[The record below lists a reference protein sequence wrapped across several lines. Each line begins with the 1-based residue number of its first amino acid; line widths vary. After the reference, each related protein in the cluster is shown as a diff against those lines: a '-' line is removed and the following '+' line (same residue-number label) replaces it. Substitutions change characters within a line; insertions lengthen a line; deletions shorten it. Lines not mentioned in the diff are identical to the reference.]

1 MKLLIIISS
10 ILLTSCLNRSE
21 PRKADSVTKSLEV
34 IDNSI
39 AESDIVFDNFIA
51 EFGVNSDLQKS
62 RISFPLEYDSLG
74 IETSIEKD
82 NWKNDRLFVALESIT
97 YITNEFESDERS
109 MERVFS
115 WINTQTQTS
124 KNYYFKKNNSKWY
137 LVQIRIIRETTD
149 INNENFYSFLSR
161 FCQDS
166 TFQKQRVL
174 FPIKITSVN
183 DDFEPVNIT
192 RTENNWR
199 FTGFYFKSDGLAV
212 IYYDFLRTFKDT
224 DFRVLNTRGNGNGI
238 SATIKF
244 QRINNKWFMTRLNDQ
259 ST

>member
-1 MKLLIIISS
+1 MKHLVIILS

-21 PRKADSVTKSLEV
+21 PRKSDSVTKSLE
-34 IDNSI
+34 INENSI
-39 AESDIVFDNFIA
+39 VVSDTIFGNFIA
-51 EFGVNSDLQKS
+51 EFGFNPDLQKS
-62 RISFPLEYDSLG
+62 RISFPLDYDSLG
-74 IETSIEKD
+74 IKTSVEKD
-82 NWKNDRLFVALESIT
+82 KWINDRLFVDRESIT
-97 YITNEFESDERS
+97 YISNELENDESS

-115 WINTQTQTS
+115 WINTQTQIS

-137 LVQIRIIRETTD
+137 LVQISIIRETPD
-149 INNENFYSFLSR
+149 QNNENFYSFLSS

-166 TFQKQRVL
+166 IFQKQRVQ
-174 FPIKITSVN
+174 FPIKITTLN

-192 RTENNWR
+192 ITEKEWK
-199 FTGFYFKSDGLAV
+199 FTGFYFNSDKLAV

-224 DFRVLNTRGNGNGI
+224 DVRILNTRGNGNGI

-244 QRINNKWFMTRLNDQ
+244 QKIGNKWFMTRLNDQ